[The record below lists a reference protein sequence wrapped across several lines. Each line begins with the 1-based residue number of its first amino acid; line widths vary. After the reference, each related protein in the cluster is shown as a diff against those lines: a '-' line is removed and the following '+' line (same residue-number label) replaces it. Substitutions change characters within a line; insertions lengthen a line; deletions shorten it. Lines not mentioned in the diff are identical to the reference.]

1 MPKMLKKALENVLT
15 INETK
20 QLYGGFDILGDIAV
34 IKIPDA
40 LLNKKFIIAEAI
52 IDSMKSVKTVLR
64 QVTPVSG
71 DYRTRDLEH
80 VLGEDKTLTLYKEH
94 GCVFKVDLAKVYFS
108 PRLSTE
114 RIRIS
119 RKVENGE
126 IVVNM
131 FAGVGSF
138 SILIAKHQPSSTI
151 YSIDI
156 NPDAYNLMLENIKLN
171 KVSNRVIPLL
181 GDARVIIEDSLK
193 EVADRVLMP
202 LPEKAIDYID
212 AALMA
217 LKPKGVIHYYTH
229 VHASKDEDPIEKAV
243 REVNGRLKTNYTI
256 LESKIVR
263 EVGPRWH
270 QLVLDLL
277 INKEKF

>member
-1 MPKMLKKALENVLT
+1 MPKMLKKALENILT
-15 INETK
+15 IDEIK
-20 QLYGGFDILGDIAV
+20 QLYGSFDMIGDIAV

-40 LLNKKFIIAEAI
+40 LLNKKFIIAKAI
-52 IDSMKSVKTVLR
+52 IDNMKSIKTVLR

-71 DYRTRDLEH
+71 DYRTRELEH
-80 VLGEDKTLTLYKEH
+80 ILGEDKTITLYKEH
-94 GCVFKVDLAKVYFS
+94 GCMFKVNLAKVYFS

-114 RIRIS
+114 RIRIA
-119 RKVENGE
+119 RKVEHGE

-131 FAGVGSF
+131 FAGIGSF
-138 SILIAKHQPSSTI
+138 SILIAKHQPSSMI

-156 NPDAYNLMLENIKLN
+156 NPDAYDLMLENIKLN
-171 KVSNRVIPLL
+171 KVSSRVMPLL

-193 EVADRVLMP
+193 GVADRVLMP

-212 AALMA
+212 VALTA

-229 VHASKDEDPIEKAV
+229 VHASKAENPTEKAV
-243 REVNGRLKTNYTI
+243 REVEERLKLNYTI
-256 LESKIVR
+256 LEARIVR

-277 INKEKF
+277 INRERF

>member
-1 MPKMLKKALENVLT
+1 MPKMLKKALENILT
-15 INETK
+15 IDEIK
-20 QLYGGFDILGDIAV
+20 QLYGSFDIIGDIAV

-40 LLNKKFIIAEAI
+40 LLDKKFIIAKAI
-52 IDSMKSVKTVLR
+52 MDNMKSVKTVLR

-71 DYRTRDLEH
+71 DFRTRELEH
-80 VLGEDKTLTLYKEH
+80 ILGEDKTLTLYKEH
-94 GCVFKVDLAKVYFS
+94 GCIFKVDLAKVYFS

-114 RIRIS
+114 RIRIA
-119 RKVENGE
+119 RKVGNGE

-131 FAGVGSF
+131 FAGIGSF
-138 SILIAKHQPSSTI
+138 SILIAKHKPSSMI

-156 NPDAYNLMLENIKLN
+156 NLDAYNLMLENVKLN
-171 KVSNRVIPLL
+171 KVSDRVIPLL
-181 GDARVIIEDSLK
+181 GDARVIIEESLRGI
-193 EVADRVLMP
+193 ADRVLMP
-202 LPEKAIDYID
+202 LPEKAMDYLD

-243 REVNGRLKTNYTI
+243 REVKEKLKLNYSL
-256 LESKIVR
+256 LEARIVR
-263 EVGPRWH
+263 EVGPRWN

-277 INKEKF
+277 ISKS